1 MKEYLEKLLEE
12 HRDKFAIL
20 KEEANKV
27 AVAEKWGYGV
37 IPPFSLLPFY
47 SEILGNKPGRF
58 LKKKSL
64 PGKNKYCYLLNTE
77 NRIVNSIEYA
87 EFSEFNNQW
96 IVYNKFYHYLPFSI
110 IEYSFNSAL
119 ENDQHP
125 DLVSVTLVQLN
136 EGKVIKG
143 HKLRCDN
150 VYEVLEYHYE
160 SDRINFIEQKV
171 WWTDTYF
178 ERNYKVTYNGN
189 VLIEEIL
196 NDGKTVKI
204 YP

>member
-1 MKEYLEKLLEE
+1 MKDYLEKLFEE
-12 HRDKFAIL
+12 HKNQFAIL

-27 AVAEKWGYGV
+27 AVTERWGYGV

-64 PGKNKYCYLLNTE
+64 PGKNKCCYLLDAE
-77 NRIVNSIEYA
+77 DRIVNSIEYA

-96 IVYNKFYHYLPFSI
+96 IVYNKFYHYLPSSI

-136 EGKVIKG
+136 ECKVIKG

>member
-1 MKEYLEKLLEE
+1 M
-12 HRDKFAIL
+12 
-20 KEEANKV
+20 
-27 AVAEKWGYGV
+27 
-37 IPPFSLLPFY
+37 PFCNITLS
-47 SEILGNKPGRF
+47 R
-58 LKKKSL
+58 
-64 PGKNKYCYLLNTE
+64 
-77 NRIVNSIEYA
+77 
-87 EFSEFNNQW
+87 
-96 IVYNKFYHYLPFSI
+96 FSI